1 MSLVFYSAPNS
12 SASPVASALLELDV
26 PHERVIFDL
35 AKKEQRSP
43 EFLAINPN
51 GKVPTLVAD
60 GAPMFEAL
68 AILNYLGDRYGV
80 ERDLWPAAGTA
91 DHLAAR
97 SWSTWA
103 YVTYGANM
111 TMLLFSASPFVS
123 PETHHAPL
131 AALVQARLVELLD
144 VLEARLSAQPFML
157 GAKYSLLDLIV
168 ASVVGYGTVL
178 GASVDAHSHVKKWL
192 AAFQTRP
199 CYLAGLK

>member
-1 MSLVFYSAPNS
+1 MSLVFYAAPNS
-12 SASPVASALLELDV
+12 SASPVASALFELDV
-26 PHERVIFDL
+26 PHELVTFDF

-51 GKVPTLVAD
+51 GKVPTLVVD

-68 AILNYLGDRYGV
+68 AILNYLGDRFGV
-80 ERDLWPAAGTA
+80 ERDLWPALGTA

-103 YVTYGANM
+103 YVSYGANM

-123 PETHHAPL
+123 SELHHAPL
-131 AALVQARLVELLD
+131 AALAQSRIVDLLD

-157 GAKYSLLDLIV
+157 GAKYSLVDHIV
-168 ASVVGYGTVL
+168 ASVIGYGTTL
-178 GASVDAHSHVKKWL
+178 GASVEAHAHVKEWL